1 MEAIGRIVT
10 AFLEFLKMYVLYDYG
25 KKTKENSQLK
35 ENEKVRDKHED
46 IDDMDVAANDAYAEW
61 LRNDK

>member
-1 MEAIGRIVT
+1 MEWVGRIVT

-25 KKTKENSQLK
+25 KKTTENSQLK

-46 IDDMDVAANDAYAEW
+46 IDDMDIAANDAYAEW